1 MLYLYINIT
10 QMKRIVTIIAICAG
24 LAFTGCKGNPNTT
37 SGDSTG
43 TGAAGARVP
52 GNNRSDTTRRG
63 AAPGAD
69 AKDTAKTPR
78 DTSSR

>member
-1 MLYLYINIT
+1 
-10 QMKRIVTIIAICAG
+10 MKRLSILAVTVILFALSA
-24 LAFTGCKGNPNTT
+24 CKGNPSTT

-43 TGAAGARVP
+43 TGAVGARVP
-52 GNNRSDTTRRG
+52 GDTRSDTTRRG
-63 AAPGAD
+63 PAIGAD